1 MTISVLALLLLGGCR
16 KTPESVDQKALPAL
30 PHTKAIQDLSDS
42 AREEMLYGWLLHRIE
57 AEDSLFDQ
65 DREIAVRLPSGY
77 LDLYATRLVE
87 EQLEE
92 GGIGQLMGS
101 VDRRFLPD
109 AIRAYRRFGAM
120 GHARLLQRAQRKLD
134 RTQGVVQWEMGRD
147 LADLP
152 EDTLCGD
159 LDRRLEALREDVPAL
174 RGLWIR
180 RHMNR
185 FVLR

>member
-1 MTISVLALLLLGGCR
+1 
-16 KTPESVDQKALPAL
+16 VDQRALPAL
-30 PHTKAIQDLSDS
+30 PHAKAIEGLSDS

-57 AEDSLFDQ
+57 TEDSLFEQ

-77 LDLYATRLVE
+77 LDLYATRMVE
-87 EQLEE
+87 EHLEE
-92 GGIGQLMGS
+92 GGVSQLMGS

-109 AIRAYRRFGAM
+109 AIRAYRRFGAL
-120 GHARLLQRAQRKLD
+120 GHARLLQRAQRKLE
-134 RTQGVVQWEMGRD
+134 RSQGVVRWEKGKE
-147 LADLP
+147 LGDLP

-159 LDRRLEALREDVPAL
+159 LDRRLAALREDVPTL

-180 RHMNR
+180 RHLNR